1 MLLAR
6 NRIVRRHAADIVR
19 HRWPLRRVN
28 GSAPAKAE
36 GTAAMKIASSS
47 ASFARPIAAGELT
60 QLEWLDLCANE
71 LEVDGVVFD
80 AAEFPRLDADYVAQ
94 LKKSA
99 ADLGLTVTA
108 LAADDA
114 FAAQGDWLDV
124 AVSLG
129 APLLVANAPL
139 SGDGAEAWGTFT
151 EALRA
156 RAGQAKRANVTLAVR
171 NAPGTLCASV
181 SDVQRLLKDV
191 DSAWLRCALDPSA
204 LGGSD
209 LAEALL
215 GKAVVAL
222 HAIDDLERFATQDD
236 PSAATL
242 VARLERFRGFVVL
255 EGGDQR
261 APSDAYHS
269 ALERF
274 AALRCTALTKV

>member
-1 MLLAR
+1 
-6 NRIVRRHAADIVR
+6 
-19 HRWPLRRVN
+19 
-28 GSAPAKAE
+28 
-36 GTAAMKIASSS
+36 MKIASTS

-80 AAEFPRLDADYVAQ
+80 AAEFPRFDADYVAQ

-114 FAAQGDWLDV
+114 FAAQGETWLDV

-129 APLLVANAPL
+129 SPLLVARAPL
-139 SGDGAEAWGTFT
+139 YGEDMEAWGSFT
-151 EALRA
+151 ESVKT
-156 RAGQAKRANVTLAVR
+156 RAGQAKRANVTLAIR

-204 LGGSD
+204 LASSD
-209 LAEALL
+209 LAEPLL
-215 GKAVVAL
+215 GKAVIAL
-222 HAIDDLERFATQDD
+222 QAIEDLERFAAPDD
-236 PSAATL
+236 PSASAL
-242 VARLERFRGFVVL
+242 IERLERFRAFVVL
-255 EGGDQR
+255 ERSDER
-261 APSDAYHS
+261 APRDAFHA

-274 AALRCTALTKV
+274 AALRCAALTRS